1 MPPDAPFP
9 LGPWTVDP
17 VAHEVR
23 RDGVAVRLEPKAVAV
38 LAELARRPGAVVTRA
53 DLIDAVWPDVVV
65 TDASL
70 TRCVSQL
77 RAALGDDGRDLIETI
92 PTVGY
97 RLHPPAEPESP
108 ATAAPPPTAAPAPR
122 RRRPLLALGSALL
135 VGLVAVGVWVSR
147 PPPVTVEY
155 RVDAVGVVEDPEV
168 IVTEGVRDVA
178 GPVAET
184 DGGFRYRRTVEAG
197 DGHAGAFRLTFRGRT
212 TGTDVV
218 LAVTVRRGDEVLADH
233 TTSGATV
240 SEAPEPFSFYAL
252 ARVDE

>member
-97 RLHPPAEPESP
+97 RLHPPAEPEGLAP
-108 ATAAPPPTAAPAPR
+108 DAPPQTADLEPHR
-122 RRRPLLALGSALL
+122 RGPLLALA
-135 VGLVAVGVWVSR
+135 LVAALVAAGVWMTR

-155 RVDAVGVVEDPEV
+155 RVDAVGTVEDPAV
-168 IVTEGVRDVA
+168 IVAEGVRDIA

-184 DGGFRYRRTVEAG
+184 DGGFRYRRTVEVG
-197 DGHAGAFRLTFRGRT
+197 DAHAGAFRLTFRGRT
-212 TGTDVV
+212 TGADVV
-218 LAVTVRRGDEVLADH
+218 LAVTVRRGDEVLAEH

-240 SEAPEPFSFYAL
+240 AEAPEPFSFYAL
-252 ARVDE
+252 AQVDE